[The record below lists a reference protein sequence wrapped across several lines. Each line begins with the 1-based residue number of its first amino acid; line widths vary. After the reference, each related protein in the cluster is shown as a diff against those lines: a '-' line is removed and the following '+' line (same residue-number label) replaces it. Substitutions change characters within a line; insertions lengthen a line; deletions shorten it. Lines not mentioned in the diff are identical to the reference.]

1 MRHCQAPARII
12 VLVAAVMLNSLA
24 SYSQGGSSAL
34 DLDKLSASSKA
45 LSSSSTLL
53 TADQIPTDD
62 IVDPEIYR
70 LGPGDVLAYQTNG
83 IDFTEKMTVVSPEN
97 TVMIDRI
104 GMLPIGQMTLAQ
116 FRDTLRSV
124 FRRRSQTVEVYVTLR
139 RARMIYV
146 TLSGNMTFPGTYS
159 VPASMRVSTFV
170 NLMRQPWLLSR
181 DGGLSEMART
191 ANAATAV
198 PSRTPEFARSNSPF
212 LGPYAMRNILVRH
225 RKGVSY
231 VDIPKSRLDGY
242 SHLDPHLR
250 EGDEVIVPTEQPTAQ
265 TISIAGA
272 VVNPVVL
279 AHKQGD
285 KLSVLLAAAG
295 GFTDNADRSNVTL
308 VNSASGPSQKI
319 QLNDDFTFE
328 GEDIT
333 LSPGATL
340 IVESIK
346 LSGERDF
353 GVVQVYG
360 EVDNPGAYPVQ
371 SGTTRV
377 ASILQQAGGTTSKA
391 ALGLSYIVRP
401 EVAPGTQIQQRDEA
415 NRSFQY
421 SDLKL
426 EDTTRYHFDQKYRMP
441 YVSCDLATALRD
453 SNSLDN
459 VVLQSGDI
467 VVVVPTPERVY
478 VYGQVLRPGYVPY
491 SPGKRLEWYV
501 ERAGGYATGA
511 QEDRSRIIRGRSKVW
526 VEEDENVVVEP
537 GDEVYVPRPADVPIN
552 TEIQTYSVIASIAA
566 SVGLLAA
573 TVISLFR

>member
-1 MRHCQAPARII
+1 MRHSLVCALS
-12 VLVAAVMLNSLA
+12 VLFVLFLGPSHGLFG
-24 SYSQGGSSAL
+24 QGAGSTF
-34 DLDKLSASSKA
+34 DLDRLGSASKA
-45 LSSSSTLL
+45 LGAGSSLL
-53 TADQIPTDD
+53 TAEQVPTDD
-62 IVDPEIYR
+62 IIDPSIYR
-70 LGPGDVLAYQTNG
+70 LGPGDVLAYQTTS
-83 IDFTEKMTVVSPEN
+83 IDFNEKMTSVSPEN

-104 GMLPIGQMTLAQ
+104 GMISVGSMTLAR
-116 FRDTLRSV
+116 FRDTLRSIYKQ
-124 FRRRSQTVEVYVTLR
+124 RSPNIDVYVTLR

-159 VPASMRVSTFV
+159 VPASMRVSTFI

-198 PSRTPEFARSNSPF
+198 PSRTPEFARTNSPF
-212 LGPYAMRNILVRH
+212 LGPYAMRNVLVRH

-231 VDIPKSRLDGY
+231 VDIPKSRLDGF

-250 EGDEVIVPTEQPTAQ
+250 EGDEVIVPAEDPTSQ

-272 VVNPVVL
+272 VVNPTTL
-279 AHKQGD
+279 AYKSGD

-295 GFTDNADRSNVTL
+295 GFADNADRQSIKL
-308 VNSASGPSQKI
+308 VNSANGPSTKVI
-319 QLNDDFTFE
+319 VGDDFTLQS
-328 GEDIT
+328 EDVE
-333 LSPGATL
+333 LVPGATV
-340 IVESIK
+340 IIEAVK
-346 LSGERDF
+346 PTGKRNF

-360 EVDNPGAYPVQ
+360 EVQNPGAFAITAGE
-371 SGTTRV
+371 SKV
-377 ASILQQAGGTTSKA
+377 ASVIEQAGGLTGNAS
-391 ALGLSYIVRP
+391 LGLSYIVRP

-415 NRSFQY
+415 NRTFQY

-441 YVSCDLATALRD
+441 YVSSDLSNALLD
-453 SNSLDN
+453 PTSLDN
-459 VVLQSGDI
+459 VALEGGDI
-467 VVVVPTPERVY
+467 IVIAPMPDRVY
-478 VYGQVLRPGYVPY
+478 VYGQVQRPGYIPFAK
-491 SPGKRLEWYV
+491 GKTLEWYV

-511 QEDRSRIIRGRSKVW
+511 EKSRSRIIRGRSKVW
-526 VEEDENVVVEP
+526 VEEDENIYVEP